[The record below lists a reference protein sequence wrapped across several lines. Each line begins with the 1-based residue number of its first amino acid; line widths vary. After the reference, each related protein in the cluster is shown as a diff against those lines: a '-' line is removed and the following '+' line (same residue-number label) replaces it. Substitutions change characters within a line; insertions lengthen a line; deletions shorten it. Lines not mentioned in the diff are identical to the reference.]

1 MIAVVGAGPA
11 GCHYASKVD
20 ADVTIFEEHKRVGYP
35 VACTGI
41 VTNSIYRNV
50 TLPKSLEVSRVHTFR
65 LVSPHGKSVDVHLDK
80 ENIVMDRAK
89 FDQWLM
95 EKSLD
100 NGAKLLTGHKFLGY
114 KDCSKK
120 SHKKEDK
127 TIIKTSRG
135 NFTTEMIIGADGPQ
149 SSVAKASGL
158 YGRRQFL
165 SGLQAR
171 ARYHGEPGVTEVHL
185 GKGEFAWVVPEDEH
199 IARIGVIGTNV
210 ARAYKTLLRG
220 SKIVEDQS
228 GIVPLYNPKQRLRK
242 KNVFLIGDAATQVKA
257 TTYGGIIYGLVA
269 GTYLAENP
277 ETYEKRFNEKLGKD
291 LWISLKMRQAL
302 NTMTTEQCDELV
314 RIFNNEST
322 KAIIEKHDRD
332 FPSKFVLQLLMK
344 ETKLWKLGFQIVGK
358 SLFSRKSPIPR

>member
-1 MIAVVGAGPA
+1 MIAVIGAGPA

-50 TLPKSLEVSRVHTFR
+50 SLPKDLEVSRIHTFR
-65 LVSPHGKSVDVHLDK
+65 LVSPNGKSVDIHLDK

-95 EKSLD
+95 EKALD

-114 KDCSKK
+114 KDGYKK
-120 SHKKEDK
+120 DGK
-127 TIIKTSRG
+127 TVIKTSQG
-135 NFTTEMIIGADGPQ
+135 NFTTEMVVGADGPK
-149 SSVAKASGL
+149 STVAKTAGL
-158 YGRRQFL
+158 YGKRQFL

-171 ARYHGEPGVTEVHL
+171 ARYHGEMGVTEVHL

-199 IARIGVIGTNV
+199 VARVGVIGTKV
-210 ARAYKTLLRG
+210 AGAYKTLLKG
-220 SKIVEDQS
+220 CKILEDQS

-269 GTYLAENP
+269 GSYLAENP

-291 LWISLKMRQAL
+291 LWISLKMRQAM
-302 NTMTTEQCDELV
+302 NTMTTKQCDELV

-332 FPSKFVLQLLMK
+332 FPSKFILQLLMK
-344 ETKLWKLGFQIVGK
+344 ETKLWKLGFQILGK
-358 SLFSRKSPIPR
+358 SLLTRKSLAPR